1 MPHVLLL
8 APWLAATLG
17 FLKPYLWYLV
27 FGLISLL
34 LSKRSQ
40 LDHWAEQNP
49 RLAGLMKLL
58 RSTGLDPWLAVQ
70 ALSLIVKGKLPNQV
84 TAASKSIKPPPL
96 VVLGFSLMLGASV
109 LVAGCGPNA
118 RPSHVG
124 SVTQQ
129 AAKGAYTGA
138 VLAVRVLDQ
147 VAGDWMSKIDNPS
160 PNELDAAR
168 AITKA
173 LGEARD
179 MLKIGAS
186 CVNDDGAC
194 VEQLRAVLERYALVT
209 KTLEAFGVKPPP
221 ELGEVLAFLQG
232 YVGDGS

>member
-1 MPHVLLL
+1 MPHLLDAL
-8 APWLAATLG
+8 RPY
-17 FLKPYLWYLV
+17 FPYLWYVVAGLV
-27 FGLISLL
+27 SLL
-34 LSKRSQ
+34 VAHRSQ
-40 LDHWAEQNP
+40 IDAWAESKP

-58 RSTGLDPWLAVQ
+58 RAVGFDPWLLVQ
-70 ALSLIVKGKLPNQV
+70 GFSLLVNKRLPAKV
-84 TAASKSIKPPPL
+84 AAGSKSIKPPPL
-96 VVLGFSLMLGASV
+96 AVLGFSLMLGASV
-109 LVAGCGPNA
+109 LVAGCGPNV
-118 RPSHVG
+118 RPAQVG
-124 SVTQQ
+124 SAAHQ

-147 VAGDWMSKIDNPS
+147 VAGDWMSKIDTPS
-160 PNELDAAR
+160 PNELEAAR

-186 CVNDDGAC
+186 CVGDDGAC